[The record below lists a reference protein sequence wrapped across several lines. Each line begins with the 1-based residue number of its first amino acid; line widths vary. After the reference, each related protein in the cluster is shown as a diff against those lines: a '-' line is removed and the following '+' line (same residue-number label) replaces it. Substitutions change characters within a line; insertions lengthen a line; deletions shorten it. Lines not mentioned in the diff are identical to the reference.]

1 MPIELSSLERWSRA
15 HVSFDPL
22 QVALRSAGASRGS
35 FDSSPGS
42 TGSSPASRD
51 AKEFQ
56 RILEESPNGKL
67 YYDSTFLRSQSSS
80 PKTYLGHVTYRLQ
93 EIRREKAIYASGGC
107 LVGSVYCFPLVKTEG
122 SSFRLHN
129 LGQYIYDQEVA
140 GRSQRGA
147 PDVLLFEIEHPHGD
161 IEFEHASSRRGV
173 WRTPSGN
180 SVESG
185 NSGAPLLGI
194 DYLRLG
200 EIHYR
205 LFMDLEHLLSSRE
218 RFELK
223 RVVESRI
230 LRAMPFLKLCVAGWS
245 EELPIKASLFFPALI
260 AAIPQLPILGYLH
273 FECIAEYLM
282 LFADNDEATKSRE
295 LGEMYNVPYKELMYH
310 FRPSYRQNFRLHDFD
325 VSLNALADYIE
336 QRGYI
341 RSFGREHFA
350 SYVQRKMIS
359 LVSQRLVTEGSSERV
374 ADCSVWDFT
383 RLSELL
389 LPLVGHTIHREL
401 RSFGRYP
408 DFYFYYD
415 QMKALQAW
423 NYWNQQ
429 GIATPFN
436 GAFPKDEVGINP
448 ANPDLSINVYRCETR
463 ARDGDTYATPVER
476 LDVRLVP
483 RLVDLKHTLMRNK
496 PGIHHPPCPPSFVR
510 REGSAGE
517 FEDHV
522 GARFIAPHE
531 RIRSLCQNPLLAKE
545 GAGGGGTRVRI

>member
-1 MPIELSSLERWSRA
+1 MIFKPNMPIELSSLERWSRA
-15 HVSFDPL
+15 HVSFDPIQMAL
-22 QVALRSAGASRGS
+22 QTSRSFPGSSRDASRGAS
-35 FDSSPGS
+35 SSSDSSH
-42 TGSSPASRD
+42 SSRASRE
-51 AKEFQ
+51 AIEFQ
-56 RILEESPNGKL
+56 KTLEESPNGKL
-67 YYDSTFLRSQSSS
+67 YYDSAFLRSQSSS
-80 PKTYLGHVTYRLQ
+80 PKTFLGHVTYRLE

-129 LGQYIYDQEVA
+129 LGQYIYDQETK

-147 PDVLLFEIEHPHGD
+147 PDVLLFEIERD
-161 IEFEHASSRRGV
+161 
-173 WRTPSGN
+173 
-180 SVESG
+180 
-185 NSGAPLLGI
+185 GAPQSPLGI

-260 AAIPQLPILGYLH
+260 VAIPQLPILGYLY

-282 LFADNDEATKSRE
+282 LFADNDEATRFRE

-325 VSLNALADYIE
+325 VSLNALADYIDE
-336 QRGYI
+336 RGYI
-341 RSFGREHFA
+341 RAFEREHFA

-359 LVSQRLVTEGSSERV
+359 LVSQRLVTSGAEQRV

-383 RLSELL
+383 RLSELF

-436 GAFPKDEVGINP
+436 GVFPKDEVGINP
-448 ANPDLSINVYRCETR
+448 ANPDLAINVYRCETR
-463 ARDGDTYATPVER
+463 ARDGDVFATPVEKLDAR
-476 LDVRLVP
+476 LLP

-496 PGIHHPPCPPSFVR
+496 PNQIYALPS
-510 REGSAGE
+510 SQL
-517 FEDHV
+517 
-522 GARFIAPHE
+522 PE
-531 RIRSLCQNPLLAKE
+531 RGLLPNLAASVSSLVVA
-545 GAGGGGTRVRI
+545 